1 MLITTQEID
10 SFNPNIL
17 FILHSVINKGDVP
30 MTHYHAHDFVEFSI
44 ITSGEIDY
52 CIEGSHYLL
61 EKDDVMIFNP
71 GVRHQG
77 LVNPSTVCT
86 ELHIGITDL
95 NIDCIS
101 NNFIRPFDGAPILSV
116 KKYKDEFLQ
125 CCNEIAKEQRLRQL
139 GHSFILKSLVMKLII
154 ILYRE
159 MDECSAPPFPQANQL
174 IHNDKKVIIQSLVDY
189 LSSYYMEDIS
199 LDYLSTSLSISPA
212 YLSKIFKEETGSSP
226 IQYLIQIRLEKAK
239 SLLGSSSL
247 PIKNVAKAVGYDDAY
262 YFSNLFKKHYNLS
275 PSAYREDLCV

>member
-1 MLITTQEID
+1 MLIATQEID

-17 FILHSVINKGDVP
+17 FILHSITNKDDVP
-30 MTHYHAHDFVEFSI
+30 TTHYHAHSFVEFSI
-44 ITSGEIDY
+44 ITSGEINY

-71 GVRHQG
+71 GVHHQE
-77 LVNPSTVCT
+77 LINSNTVCT
-86 ELHIGITDL
+86 QLHIGIANL

-101 NNFIRPFDGAPILSV
+101 NNFIRSFDGAPILSV

-125 CCNEIAKEQRLRQL
+125 CCNEISKEQRLRQL

-159 MDECSAPPFPQANQL
+159 MDECSAPPFHQADQL
-174 IHNDKKVIIQSLVDY
+174 IRNDKKVIIQSLLDY
-189 LSSYYMEDIS
+189 ISSYYMKDIS
-199 LDYLSTSLSISPA
+199 LDYLSTIMSISPA

-226 IQYLIQIRLEKAK
+226 IQYLIQVRLEKAK

-247 PIKNVAKAVGYDDAY
+247 PIKDVAKAVGYEDAY
-262 YFSNLFKKHYNLS
+262 YFSNLFKKHYDLS
-275 PSAYREDLCV
+275 PSAYRDDLYV